1 MMKEAGGNEE
11 ILRQYSHVKPCLRSL
26 HFRFAARCRLQR
38 KKADEE
44 RKRQEMHTEML
55 QLRQ

>member
-1 MMKEAGGNEE
+1 
-11 ILRQYSHVKPCLRSL
+11 VKPCLRSL